1 MYQNQRKE
9 MTNADNSTREIL
21 YIPMTSPINQTA
33 LNLFAPIAHD
43 YGVWSRVLSFGQ
55 DPRWR
60 RAMVQ
65 QLALSA
71 GTRILDV
78 AAGTGEVTRLLQ
90 QRGYTVISLD
100 QSSEMLALAVREGAL
115 ATIARAEKLPFSSD
129 CFDGLTFTYLLR
141 YVDDPLSCM
150 VELARVV
157 RPNGMVGMVEFG
169 RPRGIWGP
177 LWFFYTR
184 LCLPLAGKCVGRGWH
199 RVGSFLGPSIDDFW
213 QRFPDNT
220 LAQLWESA
228 GFSEVTMDRK
238 SLGGGVIMTGRKT

>member
-1 MYQNQRKE
+1 
-9 MTNADNSTREIL
+9 
-21 YIPMTSPINQTA
+21 MTSPINQNA

-43 YGVWSRVLSFGQ
+43 YGVWSRILSFGQ

-60 RAMVQ
+60 NAMVR
-65 QLALSA
+65 QLALPA
-71 GTRILDV
+71 GSRILDV

-90 QRGYTVISLD
+90 QQEYTVISLD
-100 QSSEMLALAVREGAL
+100 QSPEMLAQAVRDGAV
-115 ATIARAEKLPFSSD
+115 ATIARAEKLPFPSD
-129 CFDGLTFTYLLR
+129 SFDGLTFTYLLR

-157 RPNGMVGMVEFG
+157 RPNGRVGMVEFG

-177 LWFFYTR
+177 IWFFYTR

-199 RVGSFLGPSIDDFW
+199 SVGSFLGPSIDDFW

-228 GFSEVTMDRK
+228 GFTEITMDRK

>member
-1 MYQNQRKE
+1 
-9 MTNADNSTREIL
+9 
-21 YIPMTSPINQTA
+21 MTSPLNKTA

-60 RAMVQ
+60 NAMVR
-65 QLALSA
+65 QLALPTDA
-71 GTRILDV
+71 RILDV

-90 QRGYTVISLD
+90 QRGYKVISLD
-100 QSSEMLALAVREGAL
+100 QSPEMLAQAVREGAV
-115 ATIARAEKLPFSSD
+115 ATIARAETLPFPSD

-157 RPNGMVGMVEFG
+157 RSNGRVGMVEFG
-169 RPRGIWGP
+169 RPRGIWGS
-177 LWFFYTR
+177 LWVFYTR

-199 RVGSFLGPSIDDFW
+199 RVGSFLGQNIDDFW

-220 LAQLWESA
+220 LAQIWESA

-238 SLGGGVIMTGRKT
+238 SLGGGVIMTGRKI